1 MAKTITLR
9 VNDNFYEKIKEAA
22 DSEHRSIA
30 NYIENATRNYLLE
43 ESFVSDEEM
52 EDILKNKNFIN
63 NIKSS
68 LNDIEKGSYTIV
80 E

>member
-22 DSEHRSIA
+22 NSEHRSIA

-68 LNDIEKGSYTIV
+68 LNDIEKGNYTIV